1 MSRNGEWRSDQQ
13 LTPSLLRLSLIAAGP
28 STTGESLLDFASLPA
43 TALDSYIAHYDLAKS
58 YPPPPSRRS
67 PSPPLAESD
76 VLDENESA
84 VNGSLT
90 SRRGSR
96 VSARNVEDANLAT
109 TSSRLRPRSPS
120 SSVAHLFPGNSGL
133 GKRNAS
139 AAGLDENGL
148 DINGQRPDDIPA
160 PSHFFDV
167 QEADEYLAQVASK
180 HFAAQPQPKEGEIVV
195 QFLYRC
201 RAGGKS
207 ALIR

>member
-1 MSRNGEWRSDQQ
+1 M
-13 LTPSLLRLSLIAAGP
+13 
-28 STTGESLLDFASLPA
+28 LDFASLPSE
-43 TALDSYIAHYDLAKS
+43 ALDSYIAHYDLAKN
-58 YPPPPSRRS
+58 YPPPPTRRS
-67 PSPPLAESD
+67 PSPPSAEIDIEES
-76 VLDENESA
+76 ESA

-120 SSVAHLFPGNSGL
+120 SSVAHLFPGNTGL
-133 GKRNAS
+133 GKRNATV
-139 AAGLDENGL
+139 AGLDENGL

-180 HFAAQPQPKEGEIVV
+180 HLAAQPQPKEGEIVV

-207 ALIR
+207 VLAIRS